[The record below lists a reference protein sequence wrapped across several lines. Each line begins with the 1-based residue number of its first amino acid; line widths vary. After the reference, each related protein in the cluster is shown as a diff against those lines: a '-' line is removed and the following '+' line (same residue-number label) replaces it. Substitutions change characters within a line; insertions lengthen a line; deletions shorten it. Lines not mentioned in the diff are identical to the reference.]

1 MMANESLDIE
11 DFAAL
16 LQYLRENSRIGADET
31 PTFTRLSGGVS
42 NRAILVERQ
51 NGSAWVLKQA
61 LPRLRVS
68 VEWLSDPRRIE
79 REAAGMRELAKL
91 APEGSITPL
100 VFLDASRFLLAMEA
114 VPQPHQNWKTMLL
127 AGDVR
132 TSHVEQFGTLLGR
145 IHRGGWKHRAKLAQE
160 FEDRSFFESLR
171 LEPYYQYSASE
182 QLAAAEFLT
191 NLIDRT
197 RKTRHTLVHGD
208 FSPKNVL
215 VHNDRLILLDHE
227 VIHFGQGAFDIG
239 FALAHL
245 LSKAHHLPAHRSA
258 FIRAAKDFYRSY
270 RESLGDVLWKQEAE
284 KDGVSHALGCLLAR
298 CVGRSPLEYLDKFEK
313 DRQVHA
319 VLKLMHH
326 QPDRIASLADEF
338 IAEIEGG

>member
-1 MMANESLDIE
+1 MANESLDIE
-11 DFAAL
+11 DFPAL
-16 LQYLRENSRIGADET
+16 LQYLRESQRIAADET
-31 PTFTRLSGGVS
+31 PMFTRLSGGVS

-51 NGSAWVLKQA
+51 NRQSWVLKQA

-79 REAAGMRELAKL
+79 REATGMCELARL
-91 APEGSITPL
+91 APFGCITPL
-100 VFLDASRFLLAMEA
+100 VFLDESRFLLAMEA
-114 VPQPHQNWKTMLL
+114 VPQPHQNWKTVLL

-132 TSHVEQFGTLLGR
+132 MSHFEQFGNLLGC
-145 IHRGGWKHRAKLAQE
+145 IHRGGWEHRAKLAQE

-171 LEPYYQYSASE
+171 LEPYYQYAAG
-182 QLAAAEFLT
+182 QKPAAAEFL
-191 NLIDRT
+191 NQLIDRT

-208 FSPKNVL
+208 YSPKNVL

-245 LSKAHHLPAHRSA
+245 LSKAHHLPAYRSP
-258 FIRAAKDFYRSY
+258 FVRAAKDFYRSY
-270 RESLGDVLWKQEAE
+270 REALGDIPWKQDAE

-298 CVGRSPLEYLDKFEK
+298 CVGRSPLEYLGRVEK
-313 DRQVHA
+313 DRQVCA
-319 VLKLMHH
+319 VLKLMQH
-326 QPDRIASLADEF
+326 QPDRVASFADEF
-338 IAEIEGG
+338 IGSIEGG

>member
-1 MMANESLDIE
+1 MANESLNIE

-16 LQYLRENSRIGADET
+16 LQYLRESRRIGADET

-91 APEGSITPL
+91 APTGSITPL
-100 VFLDASRFLLAMEA
+100 IFLHAPCFVLAMEA

-132 TSHVEQFGTLLGR
+132 SADVEQFGTLLGR
-145 IHRGGWKHRAKLAQE
+145 IHRGGWEHRAKLAQE

-171 LEPYYQYSASE
+171 LEPYYQYAAVQQTE
-182 QLAAAEFLT
+182 AAEFLA

-215 VHNDRLILLDHE
+215 IHNDRLILLDHE
-227 VIHFGQGAFDIG
+227 VIHFGQGAFDVG

-245 LSKAHHLPAHRSA
+245 LSKAHHLRVHRST
-258 FIRAAKDFYRSY
+258 FIQAAKDFYRSY
-270 RESLGDVLWKQEAE
+270 RESLGDVPWKHDAE

-313 DRQVHA
+313 DRQVRA
-319 VLKLMHH
+319 VLKLMQH
-326 QPDRIASLADEF
+326 QPDRVASLADEF
-338 IAEIEGG
+338 IAAIEGG

>member
-1 MMANESLDIE
+1 MANESLDIE
-11 DFAAL
+11 DFVAL
-16 LQYLRENSRIGADET
+16 LQYLREGRRIGADET

-91 APEGSITPL
+91 APTGSITPL
-100 VFLDASRFLLAMEA
+100 IFLDAPCFVLAMEA
-114 VPQPHQNWKTMLL
+114 VPQPHQNWKTILL

-132 TSHVEQFGTLLGR
+132 SAHVEQFGTLLGR
-145 IHRGGWKHRAKLAQE
+145 IHRGGWEHRAKLAQE

-171 LEPYYQYSASE
+171 LEPYYQYAAGQQSE
-182 QLAAAEFLT
+182 AAEFLT
-191 NLIDRT
+191 NLIDRA

-239 FALAHL
+239 FAVAHL
-245 LSKAHHLPAHRSA
+245 LSKAHHLTSHRSA
-258 FIRAAKDFYRSY
+258 FVQAAKDFYRSY
-270 RESLGDVLWKQEAE
+270 RESLGDVPWKQEAE

-313 DRQVHA
+313 DRQVRA
-319 VLKLMHH
+319 VLKLMQH
-326 QPDRIASLADEF
+326 QPDSVATLADEF
-338 IAEIEGG
+338 IAAIEGG

>member
-1 MMANESLDIE
+1 MANEPPDIE

-16 LQYLRENSRIGADET
+16 LRFLRESHRIEAHET
-31 PTFTRLSGGVS
+31 PAFTRLSGGVS

-91 APEGSITPL
+91 APPGAITPFI
-100 VFLDASRFLLAMEA
+100 FLDAPYFVLAMEA

-132 TSHVEQFGTLLGR
+132 TSHIEQFGNLLGS
-145 IHRGGWKHRAKLAQE
+145 IHRGGWEHREKLAQE

-171 LEPYYQYSASE
+171 LEPYYQYSAS
-182 QLAAAEFLT
+182 QQPAAAEFLA

-215 VHNDRLILLDHE
+215 VHNHRLILLDHE
-227 VIHFGQGAFDIG
+227 VVHFGQGAFDIG

-245 LSKAHHLPAHRSA
+245 LSKAHHLTAYRPA
-258 FIRAAKDFYRSY
+258 FIRGAKHFYRSY
-270 RESLGDVLWKQEAE
+270 RESLGDVPWKQDAE

-298 CVGRSPLEYLDKFEK
+298 CVGRSPLEYLDSSEK
-313 DRQVHA
+313 DRQVRA
-319 VLKLMHH
+319 VLKLMQH
-326 QPDRIASLADEF
+326 QPDRVSSLADEF
-338 IAEIEGG
+338 IAAIEGG

>member
-1 MMANESLDIE
+1 MANESLDIE
-11 DFAAL
+11 DFTAL
-16 LQYLRENSRIGADET
+16 LRYLRESHRIGADET

-91 APEGSITPL
+91 APPGSITPL
-100 VFLDASRFLLAMEA
+100 IFLDAPCFVLGMEA

-132 TSHVEQFGTLLGR
+132 TDHIEQFGNLLGS
-145 IHRGGWKHRAKLAQE
+145 IHRGGWERRATLAKE
-160 FEDRSFFESLR
+160 FDDRSFFESLR
-171 LEPYYQYSASE
+171 LEPYYQYTTS
-182 QLAAAEFLT
+182 QQPAAAEFL
-191 NLIDRT
+191 NQLIYRT

-215 VHNDRLILLDHE
+215 VHIDRLILLDHE
-227 VIHFGQGAFDIG
+227 VVHFGQGAFDIG
-239 FALAHL
+239 FALTHL
-245 LSKAHHLPAHRSA
+245 LSKAHHLIAHRSA

-270 RESLGDVLWKQEAE
+270 RESLGSVPWKTESE

-298 CVGRSPLEYLDKFEK
+298 CCR
-313 DRQVHA
+313 
-319 VLKLMHH
+319 
-326 QPDRIASLADEF
+326 
-338 IAEIEGG
+338 

>member
-1 MMANESLDIE
+1 MANESLDIE

-16 LQYLRENSRIGADET
+16 LDYLRESSRIGADET

-79 REAAGMRELAKL
+79 REAAGMRELATL
-91 APEGSITPL
+91 APPGCITPL

-132 TSHVEQFGTLLGR
+132 SAHIEQFGNLLGR
-145 IHRGGWKHRAKLAQE
+145 IHRGGWEHRAKLAQE
-160 FEDRSFFESLR
+160 FDDRSFFESLR
-171 LEPYYQYSASE
+171 LEPYYQYAAD
-182 QLAAAEFLT
+182 QQPAAAEFLT
-191 NLIDRT
+191 QLIDRT

-227 VIHFGQGAFDIG
+227 VIHFGHGAFDIG

-245 LSKAHHLPAHRSA
+245 LSKAHHLPIHRSA
-258 FIRAAKDFYRSY
+258 FFRAAKDFYRSY
-270 RESLGDVLWKQEAE
+270 RESLGEVPWKQEAE
-284 KDGVSHALGCLLAR
+284 RDGVSHALGCLLAR
-298 CVGRSPLEYLDKFEK
+298 CVGRSPLEYLDTTEK
-313 DRQVHA
+313 DRQVRA
-319 VLKLMHH
+319 VLKLMRR
-326 QPDRIASLADEF
+326 QPDRVAVLADEF
-338 IAEIEGG
+338 IAAIEGG

>member
-1 MMANESLDIE
+1 MADESLNIE

-16 LQYLRENSRIGADET
+16 LQYLRESHRIEAGET

-51 NGSAWVLKQA
+51 NGSAWVIKQA

-91 APEGSITPL
+91 APAGSVTPL
-100 VFLDASRFLLAMEA
+100 IFLDAPCFVLAMEA

-132 TSHVEQFGTLLGR
+132 TSHIEQFGTLLGC
-145 IHRGGWKHRAKLAQE
+145 IHRGGWEQRAKLAQE

-171 LEPYYQYSASE
+171 LEPYYQYSASQ

-191 NLIDRT
+191 NLISRT

-215 VHNDRLILLDHE
+215 IHNDRLILLDHE

-239 FALAHL
+239 FALSHL
-245 LSKAHHLPAHRSA
+245 LSKAHHLTNHRPA
-258 FIRAAKDFYRSY
+258 FVRAAKVFYHCY
-270 RESLGDVLWKQEAE
+270 RESLGDTQWEQEAE

-298 CVGRSPLEYLDKFEK
+298 CVGRSPLEYLDRTEK
-313 DRQVHA
+313 DRQVRV
-319 VLKLMHH
+319 VLKLMQH
-326 QPDRIASLADEF
+326 QPDRVASLADEF
-338 IAEIEGG
+338 IAAIEGG